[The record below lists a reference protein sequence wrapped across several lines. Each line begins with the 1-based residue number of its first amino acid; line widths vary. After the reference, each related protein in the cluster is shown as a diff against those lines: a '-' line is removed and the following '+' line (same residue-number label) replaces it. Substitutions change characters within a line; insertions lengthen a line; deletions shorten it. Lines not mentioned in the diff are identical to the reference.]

1 MTYIYLVENC
11 YDDPNKVY
19 IGKTKNIGNRK
30 YSHKIKFG
38 KNINFII
45 IDQINSINRN
55 DWEPIET
62 KWILHYRELKY
73 EVLNKNNGGGG
84 PETHS
89 EETKNKF
96 RNRKYSEESKKK
108 ISESLKGRIIS
119 ENAKEKISNSKKGK
133 PRTEEVKKK
142 ISETK
147 KNKKFSEEH
156 KLKLRKP
163 KNKIKKPKLKKVKV
177 KEINKVKLLNNMKNT
192 QHTTSVKIDE
202 TLWEDFKVSCVKHKF
217 SLQKLAERAIHLY
230 LTDDNFRKS
239 IHNHNKLDR

>member
-11 YDDPNKVY
+11 YGDPNKVY
-19 IGKTKNIGNRK
+19 IGKTKNIANRK

-38 KNINFII
+38 ENINFII
-45 IDQINSINRN
+45 IDQINSINKD

-62 KWILHYRELKY
+62 KWILHYRKSKY

-89 EETKNKF
+89 EETKSKF
-96 RNRKYSEESKKK
+96 RNKKYSEESKKK

-119 ENAKEKISNSKKGK
+119 ESAKEKISNSKKGK
-133 PRTEEVKKK
+133 LRTEEVKKK
-142 ISETK
+142 ISESK

-163 KNKIKKPKLKKVKV
+163 KEKKQKKIKVKKLKEVK
-177 KEINKVKLLNNMKNT
+177 ILNNMKNT

-230 LTDDNFRKS
+230 LTDDDFRKS